1 MKKTFLS
8 IFLLTFLFNSIVQAQ
23 GEKKDIEQA
32 IKFYASF
39 QYLPSSDMPNYYLD
53 PSSFSFNSPAI
64 AYYREDKAKS
74 KFFEVSLSFSTRST
88 KGSIIETTVDTSTIN
103 NPPLM
108 FITNVI
114 AGSSD
119 DLNIGLRFEKGRWIE
134 RLSTKK
140 IKIGFSTSVR
150 AFGHFSKFESFDAN
164 FYSRDRDQYFLVL
177 GFVPRVK
184 FNLTS
189 KVHLVVHFP
198 FELLGF
204 GLDFEEIQNPI
215 LTTSQQRQGGFNF
228 NLGGEALIRFG
239 VGYTF

>member
-1 MKKTFLS
+1 MIRFFFENNVELKLY
-8 IFLLTFLFNSIVQAQ
+8 
-23 GEKKDIEQA
+23 EKNI
-32 IKFYASF
+32 SF
-39 QYLPSSDMPNYYLD
+39 H
-53 PSSFSFNSPAI
+53 FSFNSPAI
-64 AYYREDKAKS
+64 AYYREDKTKS

-108 FITNVI
+108 FTTNVI

-134 RLSTKK
+134 RLSTEKL
-140 IKIGFSTSVR
+140 KIGFSSAVR
-150 AFGHFSKFESFDAN
+150 LFGHFSKFESFDDK
-164 FYSRDRDQYFLVL
+164 FYSRDREQYFLVL
-177 GFVPRVK
+177 GFVPRLK

-189 KVHLVVHFP
+189 KVHLILHFP

-204 GLDFEEIQNPI
+204 GFDFEEIQNPI
-215 LTTSQQRQGGFNF
+215 LTTSQRRQAGFNF
-228 NLGGEALIRFG
+228 NIGGEALIRFG